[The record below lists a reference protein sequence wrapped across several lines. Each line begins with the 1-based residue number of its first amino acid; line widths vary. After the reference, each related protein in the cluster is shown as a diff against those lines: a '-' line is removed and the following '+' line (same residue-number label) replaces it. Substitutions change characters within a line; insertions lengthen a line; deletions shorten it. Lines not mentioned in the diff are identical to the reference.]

1 MHNLMI
7 SSYTTRIAL
16 VFFGFSLLLSACK
29 YEELAKAD
37 YPQQVIY
44 MPTARNGLFSISSIS
59 TSGTYRFTVDQAAK
73 KVIIPLGVY
82 RGGVSVD
89 GDIPVN
95 IVASADTV
103 SKLISS
109 SALVGTTVLPADK
122 LVLPSSVTIDAGKNS
137 APFNLSIDLAYLLAN
152 PGQKLAIAVGI
163 DSPQFTIN
171 PLLKT
176 TVISFDP
183 SILRATPS
191 FTTKADATSPKKIA
205 FTNTSLNA
213 VSYSWDFGDGSA
225 AVADAAPTYIY
236 AKAGTY
242 TVTLTATGITGSADA
257 VKKTMTVTVT

>member
-1 MHNLMI
+1 MVSFLNTI
-7 SSYTTRIAL
+7 RFVL
-16 VFFGFSLLLSACK
+16 VCFGFGLLAGSCQ

-37 YPQQVIY
+37 YPQQIIY
-44 MPTARNGLFSISSIS
+44 MPAAKNGLFSIASIS
-59 TSGTYRFTVDQAAK
+59 TSGAYKFTVNVNEK
-73 KVIIPLGVY
+73 KVIVPLSVF

-89 GDIPVN
+89 GDVPVTV
-95 IVASADTV
+95 VANADTI

-109 SALVGTTVLPADK
+109 SALVGTAALPAEK
-122 LVLPSSVTIDAGKNS
+122 FALPASVTIEAGKNS
-137 APFNLSIDLAYLLAN
+137 ASFNLGIDLDYLRAN
-152 PGQKLAIAVGI
+152 PGQKLAIGVTI
-163 DSPQFTIN
+163 SSPQTPVN

-183 SILRATPS
+183 AILKPTS
-191 FTTKADATSPKKIA
+191 NFTTKADATTPKKIT

-225 AVADAAPTYIY
+225 AVTDPAPTYTY

-257 VKKTMTVTVT
+257 VKKTTTLPVL